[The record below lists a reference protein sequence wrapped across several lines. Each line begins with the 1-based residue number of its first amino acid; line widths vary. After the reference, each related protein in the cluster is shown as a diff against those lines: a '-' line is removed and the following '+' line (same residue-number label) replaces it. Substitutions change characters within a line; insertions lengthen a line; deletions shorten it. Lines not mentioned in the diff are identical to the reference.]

1 MTLEHK
7 IIIGSATV
15 IGAIVGGLTASV
27 ISTRREQK
35 HLAEQAKKTNKE
47 LDRINTRLNAM
58 TSEIK

>member
-15 IGAIVGGLTASV
+15 IGAIVGGLTAGV
-27 ISTRREQK
+27 LSTRRKQK
-35 HLAEQAKKTNKE
+35 QMAEEAKKANKE